1 MAAMADLQPLMK
13 ANETVVDLDFA
24 SPLAFLTGTR
34 AAEGYWITFDDGRT
48 IDGKTFPKP
57 EALFADAD
65 HVMSP
70 KLFVEPDTA
79 IRLRSLYSGWLDAHY
94 AERVETPYWVR
105 WSHRRPLLR
114 PATQMAL
121 IP

>member
-1 MAAMADLQPLMK
+1 VQPTADLM
-13 ANETVVDLDFA
+13 
-24 SPLAFLTGTR
+24 
-34 AAEGYWITFDDGRT
+34 
-48 IDGKTFPKP
+48 
-57 EALFADAD
+57 
-65 HVMSP
+65 
-70 KLFVEPDTA
+70 
-79 IRLRSLYSGWLDAHY
+79 RSLYSDWLDAHY